1 MPNTQ
6 LVPTIESYKTALQE
20 LSPLPFHHAAI
31 ILFHYRR
38 NGVATATELA
48 EDMHY
53 SSYRG
58 INLHYGKFAAGLCD
72 RLGLQRNFW
81 AILEGAEPN
90 DESGQLE
97 LVLRKEFVAALESL
111 GLVAKD

>member
-1 MPNTQ
+1 MSGQ
-6 LVPTIESYKTALQE
+6 LVPTIESYKTALRE

-48 EDMHY
+48 NDMQY
-53 SSYRG
+53 KSYRA

-72 RLGLQRNFW
+72 QLGLQRNFW
-81 AILEGAEPN
+81 AILDGAEPN
-90 DESGQLE
+90 DENGQLE
-97 LVLRKEFVAALESL
+97 LVMRQEFVAALESL
-111 GLVAKD
+111 GLVTKE